1 MSVRSAVLT
10 AALAAMPLVL
20 TAQTPAPAP
29 PTPPTPPTAVAPAAP
44 GPPVVHPKVGNEI
57 ELGRK
62 FTEWLY
68 VGQFDSLFNHMSAD
82 AKAEMKTPDEM
93 AGEFDTFTAQMGE
106 ETGVVEEK
114 VVMRRGNPQYWRT
127 ANFSMAPEPIMI
139 RWVIVDGEIWG
150 IGINRAS
157 QAPPI
162 DPVQ

>member
-10 AALAAMPLVL
+10 AALAAMPYAL
-20 TAQTPAPAP
+20 TAQTPAPAAP
-29 PTPPTPPTAVAPAAP
+29 ATAATSATATAAAPAA
-44 GPPVVHPKVGNEI
+44 PVVHPKVGNEI

-62 FTEWLY
+62 FTAWLY
-68 VGQFDSLFNHMSAD
+68 VGQFDSLFTRMSKD
-82 AKAEMKTPDEM
+82 AQEQMKSPDEM
-93 AGEFDTFTAQMGE
+93 AGEFDQFTAQVGE

-114 VVMRRGNPQYWRT
+114 VVMRKGNPQYWRT

-139 RWVIVDGEIWG
+139 RWVIVNGEIWG
-150 IGINRAS
+150 IGINPAS

>member
-10 AALAAMPLVL
+10 AALAAMPYAL
-20 TAQTPAPAP
+20 TAQTPAPAAP
-29 PTPPTPPTAVAPAAP
+29 ATATTSATATAPAAP
-44 GPPVVHPKVGNEI
+44 EVHPKVGNEI

-62 FTEWLY
+62 FTAWLY
-68 VGQFDSLFNHMSAD
+68 VGQFDSLFTRMSKD
-82 AKAEMKTPDEM
+82 AQEQMKSPDEM
-93 AGEFDTFTAQMGE
+93 AGEFDQFTAQVGE

-114 VVMRRGNPQYWRT
+114 VVMRKGNPQYWRT

-139 RWVIVDGEIWG
+139 RWVIVNGEIWG
-150 IGINRAS
+150 IGINPAS

>member
-10 AALAAMPLVL
+10 AALAAMPYAL
-20 TAQTPAPAP
+20 TAQTPAPAAP
-29 PTPPTPPTAVAPAAP
+29 ATATPPATAAAP
-44 GPPVVHPKVGNEI
+44 VAPVVHPKVGNEI

-62 FTEWLY
+62 FTTWLY
-68 VGQFDSLFNHMSAD
+68 VGQFDSLFNSMSQD
-82 AKAEMKTPDEM
+82 AKEQMKSPDEM
-93 AGEFDTFTAQMGE
+93 AGEFDQFTAQVGE

-114 VVMRRGNPQYWRT
+114 VVMRKGNPQYWRT

-139 RWVIVDGEIWG
+139 RWVIVNGEIWG
-150 IGINRAS
+150 IGINPAS

>member
-10 AALAAMPLVL
+10 AALAAMPYAL
-20 TAQTPAPAP
+20 TAQTPAPAAP
-29 PTPPTPPTAVAPAAP
+29 ATATTSATAAAPAAP
-44 GPPVVHPKVGNEI
+44 EVHPKVGNEI

-62 FTEWLY
+62 FTAWLY
-68 VGQFDSLFNHMSAD
+68 VGQFDSLFTRMSKD
-82 AKAEMKTPDEM
+82 AQEQMKSPDEM
-93 AGEFDTFTAQMGE
+93 AGEFDQFTAQVGE

-114 VVMRRGNPQYWRT
+114 VVMRKGNPQYWRT

-139 RWVIVDGEIWG
+139 RWVIVNGEIWG
-150 IGINRAS
+150 IGINPAS